1 MLTALTNHAK
11 KGYRNAQRKGNPMA
25 DKPNTP
31 AQDVKF
37 HMTFAVQMLNIGR
50 MEMANE
56 SFAKANAILESMIE
70 RGA

>member
-1 MLTALTNHAK
+1 
-11 KGYRNAQRKGNPMA
+11 MA